1 MKELSL
7 KLVELQVAIPRTQD
21 AGKLSEQMSMRGQH
35 MQDYISSELEKAE
48 KKKRSQVTEKNELDN
63 VNIQKETSHNSIA
76 LQQKNK
82 EVKDEIKK
90 ERHPFKGNFIDI
102 IG

>member
-1 MKELSL
+1 MSL
-7 KLVELQVAIPRTQD
+7 KLVELQVAIPRSQD

-35 MQDYISSELEKAE
+35 MQDYISSELEKTE
-48 KKKRSQVTEKNELDN
+48 KKKRNQVTEKNELDF
-63 VNIQKETSHNSIA
+63 VDIPKESPQNTTV
-76 LQQKNK
+76 LKKQKNK
-82 EVKDEIKK
+82 EVKDETQN